1 MPQADKTK
9 LVEIWLVRL
18 LDKRNNIIDA
28 TANLQTHILA
38 MLLVEKRQVYPP
50 VLELG
55 LQAMGRTPAVERWL
69 SDFLDYALLL
79 KHPLVLDIKQGG
91 IKLPG
96 HMTAQVKRDDM
107 QHQGCWLDTNAL
119 VQCTR
124 SGTTCCQQHLC

>member
-38 MLLVEKRQVYPP
+38 MLLVVKRQVYPP

-69 SDFLDYALLL
+69 SDLLDYALLL
-79 KHPLVLDIKQGG
+79 KHPLMLDIKRGG
-91 IKLPG
+91 G
-96 HMTAQVKRDDM
+96 QSSC
-107 QHQGCWLDTNAL
+107 QDT
-119 VQCTR
+119 
-124 SGTTCCQQHLC
+124 